1 MPHALIVEDDA
12 DSREALANIV
22 ANEGYTV
29 AKTDSLRSARV
40 ELIRRTPDI
49 VLVDLKLPDGNGM
62 SLVRDLERP
71 LATDVVLVT
80 GHASLDSA
88 IEGLRLGASDYLTKP
103 VNVDRLTRFLRRQPR
118 VVDLKQE
125 IGELR
130 QELRRIGRF
139 GHLVGSSPPMQEL
152 FDRIARV
159 ARTSAPVLLLGEKGT
174 GKELAA
180 HTIHDLS
187 RRRRAPYLVLDCSS
201 LPSQMI
207 EGELFGRD
215 RNTAIGLEYRHIG
228 ILERAHGGTVLLARV
243 TALPLAAQVKLARY
257 LETGSFVP
265 ALGSKPVSA
274 DVRIICATEAR
285 PAIDVREGRFRE
297 DLLQQLEVFPIHV
310 PSLRQR
316 GADIALLAQ
325 RFLDDFNKSEGTN
338 KRFSRAALARLAQ
351 HTWPGNVRELK
362 VYVHRAYLHAGDVID
377 GGDSVRT
384 VAADDD
390 IDDLITLRIG
400 MSLDEIERRVTMA
413 TLARC
418 NGVKKHAAAIL
429 GISLKTL
436 YNRLAAYSTRAHG
449 AETPGGTN
457 AQTR

>member
-1 MPHALIVEDDA
+1 MPHALIVDDDA
-12 DSREALANIV
+12 DSREALASIV
-22 ANEGYTV
+22 AGEGYTV
-29 AKTDSLRSARV
+29 AKSDSLRSARV
-40 ELIRRTPDI
+40 ELLRCAPDI

-103 VNVDRLTRFLRRQPR
+103 VNVERLTQLLRRQPR

-130 QELRRIGRF
+130 QELRRVGHF
-139 GHLVGSSPPMQEL
+139 GHLVGNSPPMQEL

-180 HTIHDLS
+180 RTIHDLS
-187 RRRRAPYLVLDCSS
+187 RRRRAPYLVLECSS

-207 EGELFGRD
+207 EGELFGRE
-215 RNTAIGLEYRHIG
+215 RNVAIGLEHRHVG
-228 ILERAHGGTVLLARV
+228 LLERAHGGTVLLDRV
-243 TALPLAAQVKLARY
+243 TALPLAAQAKLARY
-257 LETGSFVP
+257 METGCFVP
-265 ALGSKPVSA
+265 ALGNKPVTA

-285 PAIDVREGRFRE
+285 PANDVRDGRFRE
-297 DLLQQLEVFPIHV
+297 DLLQQLDVFPIQV
-310 PSLRQR
+310 PPLRQR
-316 GADIALLAQ
+316 GADIAMLAQ
-325 RFLDDFNKSEGTN
+325 RFLDDFNKSEGTS
-338 KRFSRAALARLAQ
+338 KRFSRAALARLTEHA
-351 HTWPGNVRELK
+351 WPGNVRELK
-362 VYVHRAYLHAGDVID
+362 IYVHRAYLHAGDVID
-377 GGDSVRT
+377 GGDSVQ
-384 VAADDD
+384 VVSADDT
-390 IDDLITLRIG
+390 DDLITLRIG
-400 MSLDEIERRVTMA
+400 MPLDEIERRVTMA

-418 NGVKKHAAAIL
+418 NGVKKRAAAIL

-436 YNRLAAYSTRAHG
+436 YNRLEAYSAHDDG
-449 AETPGGTN
+449 TEESGGTS
-457 AQTR
+457 AEAR